1 MRAYVPFVGFTAR
14 RLGET
19 ISSNAPTVEGYSI
32 VRGNVKCGRKEKD
45 PELPSIHDP
54 QDRFT
59 ARWSRADRFLRTGDG
74 PSAADELI
82 RIKVEFDMQQHCPYA
97 QLAFA
102 LILQQRFDDALPL
115 LQQAVKLPLS
125 DGETL
130 DNYACSDAIIG
141 DILQRKNDPQGATEA
156 VQKALTIDPNQQQAK
171 DVVHVLI
178 SLV

>member
-1 MRAYVPFVGFTAR
+1 M
-14 RLGET
+14 
-19 ISSNAPTVEGYSI
+19 
-32 VRGNVKCGRKEKD
+32 
-45 PELPSIHDP
+45 
-54 QDRFT
+54 
-59 ARWSRADRFLRTGDG
+59 
-74 PSAADELI
+74 
-82 RIKVEFDMQQHCPYA
+82 
-97 QLAFA
+97 
-102 LILQQRFDDALPL
+102 ILQQRFDDALPL